1 MMLAGQGRVCVELT
15 DHELRWLWY
24 TQKGK
29 DKEALVPAQFEIT
42 PLPKGLIKQG
52 KVLYPETL
60 LSILRGYL
68 EQRRVDFP
76 LPRNPKVGIGLPLQN
91 QFIREYH
98 LPWVKKGHRTGLLR
112 YLAEEEIPIPE
123 EELVYDYSLEEEKG
137 PSRRLRV
144 VLSGIRNSV
153 LSPVIFCFRKAGFEI
168 NKVCFSQLAWGKV
181 MGFGPEENTL
191 LLREDEGQIQ
201 YVFYKGGIPEIVRS
215 FPATLQYFDEG
226 EWKHEIHRMLL
237 YLSSPYDQMEFT
249 RILWSQDREAEK
261 IGKRIGEYIKDVRE
275 RIPVLQGVDEAFYAF
290 WGSQPLNALAAYA
303 PEKYLA
309 VLGLA
314 LEDEKLGQ
322 NNFWRTENLKKK
334 RQRIK
339 RGVAGVLLLVSIGG
353 LRMLV
358 STQQTLDTLRVE
370 AQRLSEITA
379 NQTWEREKETALKQT
394 WDRIIGNP
402 TAVGQEI
409 RELTAYAP
417 EGIYLERIEIKG
429 RTLLIQ
435 GLATESLEVQ
445 RMFQQLKAQG
455 WGKVQLA
462 KYQTAGDSLED
473 SFREGMPIQFVLKA
487 EEDD

>member
-1 MMLAGQGRVCVELT
+1 
-15 DHELRWLWY
+15 
-24 TQKGK
+24 
-29 DKEALVPAQFEIT
+29 
-42 PLPKGLIKQG
+42 
-52 KVLYPETL
+52 
-60 LSILRGYL
+60 
-68 EQRRVDFP
+68 
-76 LPRNPKVGIGLPLQN
+76 
-91 QFIREYH
+91 
-98 LPWVKKGHRTGLLR
+98 
-112 YLAEEEIPIPE
+112 
-123 EELVYDYSLEEEKG
+123 
-137 PSRRLRV
+137 
-144 VLSGIRNSV
+144 
-153 LSPVIFCFRKAGFEI
+153 
-168 NKVCFSQLAWGKV
+168 WGKV

-215 FPATLQYFDEG
+215 FPATLQYFDEE

-261 IGKRIGEYIKDVRE
+261 TGKRIGEYIKDVRE
-275 RIPVLQGVDEAFYAF
+275 KLPVLQGVDEAFYAF

-339 RGVAGVLLLVSIGG
+339 QGVAGALLLVSIGG

-445 RMFQQLKAQG
+445 RMFQRLKELG
-455 WGKVQLA
+455 WEKVQLA